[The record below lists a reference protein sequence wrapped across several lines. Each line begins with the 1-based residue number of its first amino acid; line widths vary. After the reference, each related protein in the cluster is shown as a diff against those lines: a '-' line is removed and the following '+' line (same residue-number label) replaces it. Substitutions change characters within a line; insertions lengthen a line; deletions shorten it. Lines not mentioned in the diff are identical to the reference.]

1 MDSQGVELSI
11 ERARV
16 RLWMRWNRNMEWLIK
31 HPYILCEYIYIHI
44 HMAIYT
50 YIYTHTVHHYI
61 YIVLVRVF
69 VVFFPPFRSFLH
81 GYDAARLEA
90 LWALLD

>member
-1 MDSQGVELSI
+1 
-11 ERARV
+11 
-16 RLWMRWNRNMEWLIK
+16 
-31 HPYILCEYIYIHI
+31 
-44 HMAIYT
+44 MAIYT